1 MGGFQAVTNAL
12 ERLVTDL
19 DVDIRCDTTVTGV
32 TKDGV
37 WLQSSTID
45 GDDTVVENEFISADL
60 IIVNADLPYAKK
72 SLLIDDS
79 NTDDSNGS
87 NVNNSKNIRN
97 ENNDI
102 QQPTKTSHLS
112 PTPSPLK
119 TDKFDWD
126 DSFTFSSG
134 VVSFYW
140 SLDKSLD
147 DLNTHNV
154 FLSTRTRSQA
164 EASWQVLRDQQSQQD
179 VVPENNTGKEEDV
192 PFNFYVHRPSKID
205 PSVAPPGCD
214 TLMVLVP
221 CRTLLRDEECG
232 NLPRKEAM
240 DRYQKQFP
248 PEVVAQLRQ
257 TVLKRFAAVESLNN
271 LEDHIIHEEYKTP
284 ATWADQYNVAAGT
297 PFGLVS

>member
-32 TKDGV
+32 TNDGV
-37 WLQSSTID
+37 WLQSSTNH
-45 GDDTVVENEFISADL
+45 GDDTVVDNEFISADL

-72 SLLIDDS
+72 SLLIDNN
-79 NTDDSNGS
+79 NTDDSNDS
-87 NVNNSKNIRN
+87 SANKNKNIRN
-97 ENNDI
+97 ENKDI
-102 QQPTKTSHLS
+102 QQL
-112 PTPSPLK
+112 PLPLQ

-126 DSFTFSSG
+126 DSFSFSSG

-147 DLNTHNV
+147 ELNTHNV
-154 FLSTRTRSQA
+154 FLSTGTRSQA
-164 EASWQVLRDQQSQQD
+164 EASWQVLRDEQSQQD
-179 VVPENNTGKEEDV
+179 VPENSTEDEDDA

-221 CRTLLRDEECG
+221 CKTLLRDEECG

-240 DRYQKQFP
+240 DRYQQQFP
-248 PEVVAQLRQ
+248 PEVVSQIRQ
-257 TVLKRFAAVESLNN
+257 AVLKRFTAVESLKN
-271 LEDHIIHEEYKTP
+271 LEDQIIHEEYKTP

-297 PFGLVS
+297 PFGLVSCL